1 MGEDDDGMS
10 IMKNK
15 SKMFENTH
23 DISKLKKNSFFSQ
36 SNIHMNLYKIYR
48 WVNELQWWG
57 CWRWRGYGR
66 CTTAIWW
73 ERQIGEWKQK
83 QHE

>member
-1 MGEDDDGMS
+1 MGEDDDGMP

-48 WVNELQWWG
+48 
-57 CWRWRGYGR
+57 
-66 CTTAIWW
+66 
-73 ERQIGEWKQK
+73 
-83 QHE
+83 

>member
-1 MGEDDDGMS
+1 MGEDDDGMP

-36 SNIHMNLYKIYR
+36 SKIHMNL
-48 WVNELQWWG
+48 N
-57 CWRWRGYGR
+57 
-66 CTTAIWW
+66 
-73 ERQIGEWKQK
+73 
-83 QHE
+83 